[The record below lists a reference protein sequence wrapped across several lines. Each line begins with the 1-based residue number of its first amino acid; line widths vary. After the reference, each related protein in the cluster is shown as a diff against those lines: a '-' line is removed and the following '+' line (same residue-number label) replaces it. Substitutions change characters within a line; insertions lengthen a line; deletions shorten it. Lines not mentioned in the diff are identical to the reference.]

1 MPTVRPSG
9 AGDVAVGTGEVKDG
23 GSIFQAGNA
32 DTTTGP
38 ISNAVTIVGTV
49 DDLRDVGAKVV
60 ANDGTGAA
68 TTDRVGV
75 AKALSGGTLAY
86 NATASQWVMRGGGV
100 TSTLSNVAT
109 TALDTTAANWKGVV
123 RDGVHELLTT
133 RRLGTGNGTFD
144 IYAAP
149 STDITPNYSKGA
161 GAGNAATYIAPS
173 GAGSGGAGAY
183 AATDDAAATSRS
195 VPGELTYHFGGLAE
209 PTTDEYKAKDAFES

>member
-1 MPTVRPSG
+1 MATVQVSDGSSAVTSTSTKNDG
-9 AGDVAVGTGEVKDG
+9 ASLA
-23 GSIFQAGNA
+23 QAGNA

-38 ISNAVTIVGTV
+38 ITNSVTLISMADDFGTSVGS
-49 DDLRDVGAKVV
+49 KVV

-86 NATASQWVMRGGGV
+86 DATATQWIMRGGGV

-123 RDGVHELLTT
+123 RDGVHDLITT
-133 RRLGTGNGTFD
+133 RQLGTGGGTFD
-144 IYAAP
+144 MYAKP
-149 STDITPNYSKGA
+149 STDITPNFTKGA
-161 GAGNAATYIAPS
+161 GAGTVVNYVAPSGTGGHTGADNAATP
-173 GAGSGGAGAY
+173 
-183 AATDDAAATSRS
+183 TRS
-195 VPGELTYHFGGLAE
+195 VPGELTYHFGGLAA

>member
-23 GSIFQAGNA
+23 GSIYHAGNA

-38 ISNAVTIVGTV
+38 ISNAVTIAGTV
-49 DDLRDVGAKVV
+49 DDLRDVGSKVV

-86 NATASQWVMRGGGV
+86 NATATQWVMRGGGV

-123 RDGVHELLTT
+123 RDGVHDLITT
-133 RRLGTGNGTFD
+133 RQLGTGGGTFD
-144 IYAAP
+144 IYAVP
-149 STDITPNYSKGA
+149 STDITPNFTKGA
-161 GAGNAATYIAPS
+161 GAGTVVNYVAPSGTGGHTGADNAATPS
-173 GAGSGGAGAY
+173 RAI
-183 AATDDAAATSRS
+183 
-195 VPGELTYHFGGLAE
+195 PGELTYHFGGLAA

>member
-23 GSIFQAGNA
+23 GSIYHAGNA

-49 DDLRDVGAKVV
+49 DDLRDVGSKVV

-86 NATASQWVMRGGGV
+86 DATATQWIMRGGGV

-123 RDGVHELLTT
+123 RDGVHDLITT
-133 RRLGTGNGTFD
+133 RQLGTGGGTFD
-144 IYAAP
+144 MYAKP
-149 STDITPNYSKGA
+149 STDITPNFTKGA
-161 GAGNAATYIAPS
+161 GAGTVVNYVAPSGTGGHTGADNAATP
-173 GAGSGGAGAY
+173 
-183 AATDDAAATSRS
+183 TRS
-195 VPGELTYHFGGLAE
+195 VPGELTYHFGGLAA

>member
-1 MPTVRPSG
+1 MATVRPSG

-133 RRLGTGNGTFD
+133 RRLGTQVFD
-144 IYAAP
+144 IYATP
-149 STDITPNYSKGA
+149 STDITPNYTKGA
-161 GAGNAATYIAPS
+161 GAGTAQTYHDGLAASGVATDNAATP
-173 GAGSGGAGAY
+173 
-183 AATDDAAATSRS
+183 TRS
-195 VPGELTYHFGGLAE
+195 VPGELTYHFGGLAA

>member
-86 NATASQWVMRGGGV
+86 NATASQ
-100 TSTLSNVAT
+100 
-109 TALDTTAANWKGVV
+109 
-123 RDGVHELLTT
+123 
-133 RRLGTGNGTFD
+133 
-144 IYAAP
+144 
-149 STDITPNYSKGA
+149 
-161 GAGNAATYIAPS
+161 
-173 GAGSGGAGAY
+173 
-183 AATDDAAATSRS
+183 
-195 VPGELTYHFGGLAE
+195 
-209 PTTDEYKAKDAFES
+209 

>member
-23 GSIFQAGNA
+23 GSIYHAGNA

-60 ANDGTGAA
+60 SNDGTGAA

-75 AKALSGGTLAY
+75 DKALSGGTLAY
-86 NATASQWVMRGGGV
+86 NATATQWIMRGGGV

-123 RDGVHELLTT
+123 RDGVHEFGQNAY
-133 RRLGTGNGTFD
+133 RQLGTEGGTFD
-144 IYAAP
+144 MYAKP
-149 STDITPNYSKGA
+149 STDITPNFTKGA
-161 GAGNAATYIAPS
+161 GAGASGTFGTDNAATP
-173 GAGSGGAGAY
+173 
-183 AATDDAAATSRS
+183 TRS
-195 VPGELTYHFGGLAE
+195 IPGELTYHFGGLAA

>member
-9 AGDVAVGTGEVKDG
+9 AGDELVSTGEVKDG
-23 GSIFQAGNA
+23 GSIYHAGNA

-38 ISNAVTIVGTV
+38 ISNAVTFVGTV

-60 ANDGTGAA
+60 SNDGTGAA

-75 AKALSGGTLAY
+75 DKALSGGTLAY
-86 NATASQWVMRGGGV
+86 NATATQWIMRGGGV

-123 RDGVHELLTT
+123 RDGIHELLTT

-144 IYAAP
+144 MYAKP
-149 STDITPNYSKGA
+149 STDITPNYTKGA
-161 GAGNAATYIAPS
+161 GAGTASAYHDGLAASGVATDNAATP
-173 GAGSGGAGAY
+173 
-183 AATDDAAATSRS
+183 TRS
-195 VPGELTYHFGGLAE
+195 VPGELTYHFGGLAA

>member
-23 GSIFQAGNA
+23 GSIYHAGNA

-38 ISNAVTIVGTV
+38 ISNAVTIAGTV
-49 DDLRDVGAKVV
+49 DDLRDVGSKVV

-86 NATASQWVMRGGGV
+86 DATATQWIMRGGGV

-123 RDGVHELLTT
+123 RDGVHDLITT
-133 RRLGTGNGTFD
+133 RQLGTGGGTFD
-144 IYAAP
+144 IYAVP
-149 STDITPNYSKGA
+149 STDITPNFTKGA
-161 GAGNAATYIAPS
+161 GAGTVVNYVAPSGTGGHTGADNAATPS
-173 GAGSGGAGAY
+173 RAI
-183 AATDDAAATSRS
+183 
-195 VPGELTYHFGGLAE
+195 PGELTYHFGGLAA